1 MDNTNKQEI
10 VTTDTI
16 PDNEII
22 ARILTGERDL
32 YSVLIKRYNQRL
44 YRVTMSIIN
53 DDSEAEEA
61 MQVAYI
67 KAYENLEKFEQRSAF
82 STWLTRILIN
92 ECLLR
97 TKKRNLS
104 LTMSDDM
111 IENEINQHSTNIIQ
125 TPLGSILN
133 SELRTILEKAICQL
147 PDKYRTVFIMREL
160 EDMSVAETRE
170 CLNLTEVNVKVRL
183 NRAKVMLRNSLAAL
197 YKEEDLLSFHLS
209 RCDRVTDFVMKKIG
223 SSYN

>member
-1 MDNTNKQEI
+1 MNNTNKQEI
-10 VTTDTI
+10 VITDTI

-53 DDSEAEEA
+53 DDAEAEEA

-67 KAYENLEKFEQRSAF
+67 KAFENLEKFEQRSAF

-104 LTMSDDM
+104 FTMNDDM
-111 IENEINQHSTNIIQ
+111 IEHEINQHSTNRVQ

-133 SELRTILEKAICQL
+133 SELKTILEKAICQL
-147 PDKYRTVFIMREL
+147 PDKYRTVFVMREL

-183 NRAKVMLRNSLAAL
+183 NRAKAMLRNSLATL

-209 RCDRVTDFVMKKIG
+209 RCDRVTDHVMKKIG

>member
-1 MDNTNKQEI
+1 MDNTNNEVI
-10 VTTDTI
+10 TTGTI

-22 ARILTGERDL
+22 ARVLSGERNL

-44 YRVTMSIIN
+44 YRVAMSVIN

-67 KAYENLEKFEQRSAF
+67 KAFENLGKFEHRSAF

-97 TKKRNLS
+97 TKKRKQS
-104 LTMSDDM
+104 ITMTDDM
-111 IENEINQHSTNIIQ
+111 IENEISQHATDKVQ
-125 TPLGSILN
+125 TPLTSVLN
-133 SELRTILEKAICQL
+133 LELKTALEKAIQEL

-160 EDMSVAETRE
+160 ENMSIADTQD
-170 CLNLTEVNVKVRL
+170 CLDLSEENVKVRL
-183 NRAKVMLRNSLAAL
+183 NRAKAMLRNSLNSL
-197 YKEEDLLSFHLS
+197 YKKEELLSFHLS
-209 RCDRVTDFVMKKIG
+209 RCDRINDNVMKQIV
-223 SSYN
+223 SN